1 MYHSSAHFRKG
12 NRMPNVTIGATVVE
26 VPAGTRLVN
35 VIEDAGVMIG
45 HRCGGKSRCTTC
57 RVQFVSGEPDTMTP
71 AEEAKLSEK
80 GYLGEYRLSCQIMVH
95 ADMHVIPQVTLQSM
109 PDWTDTGPR
118 CADNLE
124 P

>member
-57 RVQFVSGEPDTMTP
+57 RVQFVSG
-71 AEEAKLSEK
+71 
-80 GYLGEYRLSCQIMVH
+80 
-95 ADMHVIPQVTLQSM
+95 
-109 PDWTDTGPR
+109 
-118 CADNLE
+118 
-124 P
+124 